1 MPSPVRALSPGD
13 SLSSYDYFSSHSRS
27 TSQDASSGDS
37 DSYGTVSDDVSSE
50 DEIVLSFSDISS
62 LEVVSQRGDVPATPG
77 VFSDDEFVIMSRPRT
92 PREDDLA
99 ASFSALALST
109 TSARSSRRPAAGS
122 DKSSPSS
129 TKSAKRRAKKKRSA
143 ARALDNG
150 VAASNPSSTKAV
162 VSSSKATG
170 NPQDTTKSRRKAKRA
185 AARAAAASATSG
197 FGDRPIVDDVS
208 EAGTEYPALS
218 VPPAVY
224 KNAQSY
230 VSSYVLAENHLPT
243 KTLTNVLPRSVL
255 SADQSAKSG
264 MSKLAF
270 LQALIIEL
278 GLYPASQTAVVTT
291 SSSFFSL
298 PSLPS
303 SLRAAK
309 ALLKSQVFLNVRDY
323 LAVRSQGIEALRR
336 VMHPS
341 RSALM
346 RELRSGKKVSVK
358 TVKESGLS
366 VLLVTCYR

>member
-1 MPSPVRALSPGD
+1 MPSPIRALSPGD

-27 TSQDASSGDS
+27 ASQDASSGDS
-37 DSYGTVSDDVSSE
+37 DSYGTVSDDISSE

-62 LEVVSQRGDVPATPG
+62 LEVISQRGDLPPTPG
-77 VFSDDEFVIMSRPRT
+77 MFSDDEFVIMSRPRT
-92 PREDDLA
+92 PRSDDLA

-109 TSARSSRRPAAGS
+109 TSARSPRRPSASS

-129 TKSAKRRAKKKRSA
+129 PTKSARRRAKKKQSA
-143 ARALDNG
+143 TQALGNG

-162 VSSSKATG
+162 VSSAKATG
-170 NPQDTTKSRRKAKRA
+170 KPQGGAKSKRKAKRA
-185 AARAAAASATSG
+185 AARAAAAASTTAG
-197 FGDRPIVDDVS
+197 LGDRPIVDDVS
-208 EAGTEYPALS
+208 EAGSEYPTLS

-230 VSSYVLAENHLPT
+230 VSS
-243 KTLTNVLPRSVL
+243 VL
-255 SADQSAKSG
+255 SADQPKAG
-264 MSKLAF
+264 ASKLAF

-278 GLYPASQTAVVTT
+278 GLYPTVSAQAAAATS

-358 TVKESGLS
+358 SVKESGLS

>member
-230 VSSYVLAENHLPT
+230 VSS
-243 KTLTNVLPRSVL
+243 VL

>member
-1 MPSPVRALSPGD
+1 MSSPIRALSPGD

-27 TSQDASSGDS
+27 TSQDVSSGDS

-62 LEVVSQRGDVPATPG
+62 LEVVSQRGGVPSTPG

-109 TSARSSRRPAAGS
+109 TSARSSRRAAAGS
-122 DKSSPSS
+122 DQSSPSS
-129 TKSAKRRAKKKRSA
+129 TKSARRRAKKKRSA
-143 ARALDNG
+143 ARALDDS

-162 VSSSKATG
+162 VPSSKAAG
-170 NPQDTTKSRRKAKRA
+170 KPQDAVKSKKKAKRA
-185 AARAAAASATSG
+185 AARAAAAAATSTTAG

-208 EAGTEYPALS
+208 EAGTEYPTLS

-230 VSSYVLAENHLPT
+230 VSS
-243 KTLTNVLPRSVL
+243 VL
-255 SADQSAKSG
+255 SADQPVKSG

-278 GLYPASQTAVVTT
+278 GLYPAVSSQTAVVTS

-303 SLRAAK
+303 SMRSAK

-346 RELRSGKKVSVK
+346 RELRGGKKVSVK